1 MSDQG
6 SEQVDGQVAGENPA
20 DRWIVL
26 GKIGSAFGVQG
37 WVRITSYT
45 DPPDNILDYDR
56 WYLRRAGQWQEVEV
70 EDGRMTAKGVQVKL
84 AGIETPEAARLQ
96 VGVEIGVPRGDLP
109 PTAPG
114 EYYWSDLEGLEAV
127 TPSGESLGRVD
138 HFRSTPGGDIA
149 VIRGTREHWIPFVK
163 DRIVKV
169 DLDAKRIVFDWGVD
183 WLDDSAE

>member
-1 MSDQG
+1 MSDEHG
-6 SEQVDGQVAGENPA
+6 EQVGEQAERDSSA
-20 DRWIVL
+20 DRWVVL

-56 WYLRRAGQWQEVEV
+56 WHLHRAGQWEAVEV
-70 EDGRMTAKGVQVKL
+70 EDGRVTAKGVQAKL
-84 AGIETPEAARLQ
+84 VGIESPEEARLQ
-96 VGVEIGVPRGDLP
+96 VGVEIAVRRSELP

-114 EYYWSDLEGLEAV
+114 EYYWSDLEGLEAL

-149 VIRGTREHWIPFVK
+149 VVRGAREHWIPFVK

-169 DLDAKRIVFDWGVD
+169 DLEARRIVFDWGVD
-183 WLDDSAE
+183 WLDD

>member
-1 MSDQG
+1 MGDAQA
-6 SEQVDGQVAGENPA
+6 E
-20 DRWIVL
+20 DRWVVL
-26 GKIGSAFGVQG
+26 GKVGSTFGVQG

-56 WYLRRAGQWQEVEV
+56 WYLHRAGQWEEVEV
-70 EDGRMTAKGVQVKL
+70 EDARMTAKGVLAKL
-84 AGIETPEAARLQ
+84 AGIETPEEARLQ
-96 VGVEIGVPRGDLP
+96 VGIEIAVLRSKLP

-127 TPSGESLGRVD
+127 TPGGESLGRVD

-149 VIRGTREHWIPFVK
+149 VVKGAKEHWIPFVK

-169 DLDAKRIVFDWGVD
+169 DLDAGRIVFDWGVD
-183 WLDDSAE
+183 WLDD